1 MTLRSK
7 SIAALALAAGL
18 ALSACTGSP
27 SGGGDTVTLH
37 IVGFAVPEA
46 AIHLFDR
53 ESGERL
59 STGR

>member
-1 MTLRSK
+1 MTGRRDDV
-7 SIAALALAAGL
+7 AL
-18 ALSACTGSP
+18 GS
-27 SGGGDTVTLH
+27 SMR
-37 IVGFAVPEA
+37 IIVPEA